1 MFVFDKRIALKKKML
16 FWGFPGGPVVKTQLL
31 PNAAGWGLFPGQGTR
46 SHMPQ
51 LKIPR
56 AATETQGSQIN

>member
-1 MFVFDKRIALKKKML
+1 ML

-51 LKIPR
+51 STPKIK
-56 AATETQGSQIN
+56 